1 MPGPLEQHYLENVIA
16 EFRFLKKL
24 GDRAM
29 AQLDDDQF
37 FASIDPESN
46 SVAILVKHLA
56 GNMRSRWMDFLTS
69 DGEKPDRRRDQEFVI
84 DSGVTR
90 ADVLQWWER
99 GWQYLFDALEPLK
112 PEDVMRTV
120 MIRHEPHTVLQAVN
134 RQLGHY
140 ATHVGQI
147 VFLAKHLK
155 SAQWNTLSV
164 PRGQSE
170 RFNQMMIERIKNNP
184 GDGDTPKIA
193 HQTSLEVIEQIKNA
207 PGPPAGPGGDQ
218 IV

>member
-1 MPGPLEQHYLENVIA
+1 MPENLAQHYLENIIA
-16 EFRFLKKL
+16 ELRFLKKL

-29 AQLDDDQF
+29 EQLDDNQF
-37 FASIDPESN
+37 FITLDPESN
-46 SVAILVKHLA
+46 SVAIIVKHLA

-69 DGEKPDRRRDQEFVI
+69 DGEKPDRYRDQEFVV
-84 DSGVTR
+84 DANTTR
-90 ADVLQWWER
+90 AEVVECWER
-99 GWQYLFDALEPLK
+99 GWRFVFDAIQPLQ

-120 MIRHEPHTVLQAVN
+120 MIRQEPHTVLQAIN

-155 SAQWNTLSV
+155 STEWKTLSV

-170 RFNQMMIERIKNNP
+170 QFNQKMGELLKNKKDET
-184 GDGDTPKIA
+184 G
-193 HQTSLEVIEQIKNA
+193 
-207 PGPPAGPGGDQ
+207 GPIHLKDSS
-218 IV
+218 